1 MQEYKVQI
9 NFQGYVRGTSV
20 VTVLA
25 NSEEEALRNA
35 NSIDEST
42 IDLIRNDTEIIDK
55 EVL

>member
-1 MQEYKVQI
+1 MPEYKVQI

-20 VTVLA
+20 VTVQA

-42 IDLIRNDTEIIDK
+42 IDLIRNDTEITDK

>member
-1 MQEYKVQI
+1 MPEYKVQI

-42 IDLIRNDTEIIDK
+42 IDLIRNDTEITDK

>member
-1 MQEYKVQI
+1 MPEYKVQI

-20 VTVLA
+20 VTVQA

-35 NSIDEST
+35 NTIDEST